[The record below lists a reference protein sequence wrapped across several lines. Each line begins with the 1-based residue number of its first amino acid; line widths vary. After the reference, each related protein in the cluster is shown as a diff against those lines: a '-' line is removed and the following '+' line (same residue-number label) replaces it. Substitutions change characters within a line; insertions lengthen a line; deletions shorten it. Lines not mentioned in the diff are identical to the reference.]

1 MRMETAMRRAA
12 RPLTL
17 VTVALALTACST
29 SADIKY
35 AGDRKGFDKGAR
47 FVVAETED
55 RSGFVFE
62 DKSEAFPL
70 DRAFAQA
77 LKEALSRQGLNGQKD
92 AYTLKSEVV
101 HYKPGNAF
109 ARWLMPGA
117 GATELDTVTHVY
129 DANGSEVATIPVSTM
144 IAAGGGYTVGAY
156 KTVFND
162 NAGQV
167 ADKLRQGVAP

>member
-1 MRMETAMRRAA
+1 MVGAMRA
-12 RPLTL
+12 RCAR
-17 VTVALALTACST
+17 VTVAVAMAAALSACSS
-29 SADIKY
+29 SAEIKY
-35 AGDRKGFDKGAR
+35 SGDRKGFDKATR
-47 FVVAETED
+47 FTVAETVD

-62 DKSEAFPL
+62 DKSEAFAL
-70 DRAFAQA
+70 DQAFQLA
-77 LKEALSRQGLNGQKD
+77 LKAAISRQGLNGQGVG

-117 GATELDTVTHVY
+117 GATELDTLTHVY
-129 DANGSEVATIPVSTM
+129 DAENNEVATIPASTM

-162 NAGQV
+162 NAIQV
-167 ADKLRQGVAP
+167 ADKLRQNVAP